1 MNRLYNR
8 ATGNSA
14 RQQRI
19 LSGFS
24 RMNSRMS
31 RMTDGQSGG
40 SARKFSTA
48 QRMGL
53 SAG

>member
-8 ATGNSA
+8 AEGNPA

-24 RMNSRMS
+24 RMNNRMS
-31 RMTDGQSGG
+31 RMTDGQTGG

-53 SAG
+53 SNG